1 MKTNR
6 VNGSSFIFV
15 LRETWHYSM
24 KIYLFFLLNIML
36 VLILSAVGIFT
47 PRFIITELT
56 GPARVHLVIMI
67 ALIYFMMKAFA
78 ELFLANV
85 TAGYNLDLARLRYFF
100 IGRMKEKIMKVKY
113 ENLENPNYLNE
124 FWRVTQA
131 TSDPE
136 YGLQGMMTQLFILSA
151 NAVSSLFYLSIL
163 GRVNLLIVL
172 LLIINIYLVY
182 KLQGGARAYEVK
194 MSNKVSVYRRR
205 EGWLSNTMGNM
216 AYGKDIRIYGLS
228 NYLLEKLV
236 GNQKSQRSI
245 YADIQRHHFKADW
258 LEFLLAFIR
267 DAVIYGYLIFGVLRG
282 TISIADFTMYFMTV
296 AALTITLSSVFK
308 DIAFVK
314 NQMPRL
320 DEMKKFLELPEEKS
334 ASWEDYVPIPS
345 SNAYEITFWHVS
357 FHYPGTDEN
366 VYTDFNFTIKAG
378 KKLAIVGVNGA
389 GKTTLIKLIT
399 RLYDPTEGQILLNG
413 IDIKRFAMEDYRKLL
428 TVVFQDVNLFAMSL
442 KENITGTDGPYDE
455 AKLLYAIE
463 HAGIGA
469 FFEQY
474 GKNEN
479 LPMTRYLYDEGVEV
493 SGGEKQKI
501 GIARALYKSG
511 EIIIFD
517 EPTAALDAYAEY
529 KLYCQLAEISKDKT
543 LLFISHRLAS
553 TRFCD
558 EIALID
564 HGRVAE
570 FGTHEEL
577 LEKQGM
583 YYQMFTVQK
592 KYYSEGG
599 AGNEVELAKR
609 TL

>member
-1 MKTNR
+1 ME
-6 VNGSSFIFV
+6 VNKADNKNSFAFV
-15 LRETWHYSM
+15 LKETWGYRK
-24 KIYLFFLLNIML
+24 KIYLFFFLNMILM
-36 VLILSAVGIFT
+36 LILSAAGIFT
-47 PRFIITELT
+47 PRMVIAELT
-56 GPARVHLVIMI
+56 GQARVESVIMI
-67 ALIYFMMKAFA
+67 ALIFFLIKAIA
-78 ELFLANV
+78 EFFLAGV

-100 IGRMKEKIMKVKY
+100 IGRMKEKIMKVSY

-136 YGLQGMMTQLFILSA
+136 YGLQGMLTQLFILSA
-151 NAVSSLFYLSIL
+151 NVVSALFYLSIL
-163 GRVNLLIVL
+163 GRVNILIIL
-172 LLIINIYLVY
+172 LLVGNIYLVY
-182 KLQGGARAYEVK
+182 KLQGGARAYEVE
-194 MSNKVSVYRRR
+194 MSKKVSVYRRR
-205 EGWLSNTMGNM
+205 QGWLANTMGNM

-236 GNQKSQRSI
+236 ENQKIQRSI
-245 YADIQRHHFKADW
+245 YSDIQRHHFKADW
-258 LEFLLAFIR
+258 LEFLFAFIR
-267 DAVIYGYLIFGVLRG
+267 DGIIYGYLIFCVLKG
-282 TISIADFTMYFMTV
+282 MVSIADFTMYFMTV
-296 AALTITLSSVFK
+296 ATLTITLSSVFK

-314 NQMPRL
+314 NQTPRI

-334 ASWEDYVPIPS
+334 EPQEDHVPIPVS
-345 SNAYEITFWHVS
+345 DVYEITFRHVS

-366 VYTDFNFTIKAG
+366 IYTDFNFTIKAG

-399 RLYDPTEGQILLNG
+399 RLYEPTEGQILLNG
-413 IDIKRFAMEDYRKLL
+413 IDIRGFAMEDYRRLL

-442 KENITGTDGPYDE
+442 KENITGTDGTYDKE
-455 AKLLYAIE
+455 KLLYAIE
-463 HAGIGA
+463 HAGIGP

-474 GKNEN
+474 DKNPD
-479 LPMTRYLYDEGVEV
+479 LPMTRYLYDEGVDV

-501 GIARALYKSG
+501 GIARALYKGG

-529 KLYCQLAEISKDKT
+529 MLYRQLAEISKNKT

-564 HGRVAE
+564 HGYVTE

-592 KYYSEGG
+592 KYYAEGG
-599 AGNEVELAKR
+599 SQE
-609 TL
+609 